1 MSDIKR
7 PALISFSAHKADD
20 KKSKENAKTIRI
32 TLALPE
38 SNEDTCPEY
47 NYKEELAA
55 AKVSYNR
62 KWLRFES
69 KPAPC
74 NR

>member
-7 PALISFSAHKADD
+7 PVLIPFSAHKVDE
-20 KKSKENAKTIRI
+20 KKCKENGKTIRI
-32 TLALPE
+32 TLVLPE

-69 KPAPC
+69 KLAPC
-74 NR
+74 DR

>member
-1 MSDIKR
+1 MSEIKR
-7 PALISFSAHKADD
+7 APLISFAANKVDE
-20 KKSKENAKTIRI
+20 KKKQETIKTVRI
-32 TLALPE
+32 SVVLPQ

-62 KWLRFES
+62 KWLRFLAKVWLCE
-69 KPAPC
+69 
-74 NR
+74 R